1 MQAMMSG
8 PADLV
13 QVVRA
18 CSSVAETCPAGDDVE
33 PKAKRAKK
41 HVHLDCIRF
50 CFDNCDI
57 LAERNKRS
65 RAHCLRNLTEMAPEV
80 YGKLHEATPA
90 RWKRSEEDTHKKD
103 FVFGCIL
110 CTLFPLFLSVHSC
123 KHGRIRSGRGR
134 RRPPQWHEQGLFCW

>member
-1 MQAMMSG
+1 MISGIVFILIQAMLSG

-18 CSSVAETCPAGDDVE
+18 CSSVAETCPADDDVE

-50 CFDNCDI
+50 YFDNCDI

-65 RAHCLRNLTEMAPEV
+65 RAHCLRNLTEMAPEI
-80 YGKLHEATPA
+80 YGK
-90 RWKRSEEDTHKKD
+90 
-103 FVFGCIL
+103 
-110 CTLFPLFLSVHSC
+110 VHS
-123 KHGRIRSGRGR
+123 GPQSGHDD
-134 RRPPQWHEQGLFCW
+134 PGLCSTVVHN